1 VNASAGR
8 RRALRLVEFNLHVA
22 RFAHRSWFGA
32 LLDGPAPLDERAVS
46 DALFDAGGGAARRAE
61 PAVSD
66 ALFDAGGGVARRAE
80 PAVSDA
86 LFEPGG
92 GVVARSEPALSR
104 WLLEELGV
112 LREMDWEMDE
122 LPKRIWLLDGPAL
135 ERLALEFALCMH
147 REWLVRVIDAKHLR
161 VLYESVGRDA
171 VRFVI
176 QDVPEGAFHYQ
187 APVVSFGSDAP
198 IDVAAMLT
206 DHGARALL
214 ALLQPAWRAV
224 RVRAG
229 LYFDRAKALGDAP
242 SLEPAQSRRA
252 LELLCERLIPRRF
265 PQWAWCF

>member
-1 VNASAGR
+1 MNASAGGQ
-8 RRALRLVEFNLHVA
+8 RALRLVEFNLHVA

-32 LLDGPAPLDERAVS
+32 LLDEPTVS
-46 DALFDAGGGAARRAE
+46 DAVFAGGGAA
-61 PAVSD
+61 
-66 ALFDAGGGVARRAE
+66 
-80 PAVSDA
+80 
-86 LFEPGG
+86 
-92 GVVARSEPALSR
+92 ARSEPALSR
-104 WLLEELGV
+104 WLLQELGV
-112 LREMDWEMDE
+112 QGEMDWDMDE
-122 LPKRIWLLDGPAL
+122 LPKRIWLLDGAAL

-147 REWLVRVIDAKHLR
+147 REWLVRVIDARHLR
-161 VLYESVGRDA
+161 VLYEKVGRDA

-187 APVVSFGSDAP
+187 SPVVSFGPDAQV
-198 IDVAAMLT
+198 DVAAMLK

-224 RVRAG
+224 RVRAA
-229 LYFDRAKALGDAP
+229 LHFDRAKEFGDAP